1 MNAKRNPRQVVGA
14 TSGANHV
21 AGVGCFAVRN
31 SLALTPELQAHVD
44 RVVGS
49 APTFS
54 PGQRA
59 LLSSLL
65 GGDR

>member
-1 MNAKRNPRQVVGA
+1 MNAKRNPRKVVGA

-21 AGVGCFAVRN
+21 AGVGCVAVTS
-31 SLALTPELQAHVD
+31 SLAVTPELQAHID

-49 APTFS
+49 APTFN